1 VRAADLVRRARDL
14 ERRAAPTD
22 PAAAPEGAAPG
33 STTAAPGAGTP
44 AATASATAAADSAR
58 QAYEAAAELAPDV
71 ADWLRL
77 RAAALT
83 VDSTAR
89 AGTLAAVATPAAR
102 ERALLADAAARLRA
116 GDAAGA
122 AAAYEAAGR
131 PAAALGARLR
141 LTPPGVT
148 GRDAVRAALLR
159 LAGAAPDSDS
169 TRIDERPVAETPAE
183 RARIAALL
191 LDSAFA
197 PLPAADQLVV
207 ARALRTTRD
216 PATRLRAAAAHAAAL
231 AGGQGDARDQ
241 HAYATLLVALRRWRE
256 AAAAYARVPAASALA
271 PDAAYQRARALLRAG
286 DAAGARAAVDALAAA
301 APRDSAAAAARYA
314 LAEWAD
320 DGGADD
326 AARGAY
332 LAIARDHPVGR
343 WGAAASYRAGV
354 LALAGGDARG
364 AADAFAQAA
373 ARAPSTDVAAARYWA
388 GRAAAALG
396 DSGRARAWW
405 ESAASVDPGSYYAWL
420 AARRLGR
427 AAWAPA
433 DRAAL
438 PADPTA
444 AAVARRAALCERV
457 GLMPEAGWERGW
469 LVAWAEGSP
478 ARMATAGAAL
488 VATARPGPG
497 IRLGL
502 RAVARGADTS
512 AALWRVLY
520 PLPYAE
526 PVAREARAAGV
537 DPVLA
542 AALIKQESNFTADA
556 VSPAGARGMMQ
567 VMPDVGRALWRGPGA
582 WDAALLFRPDVN
594 LALGMRHLDDALGRW
609 PDPAYALAAYN
620 AGASRVRRWQTQRGA
635 GDPELFAER
644 IPFVETRDYVR
655 IVLRNREFYRALY
668 PVR

>member
-1 VRAADLVRRARDL
+1 V
-14 ERRAAPTD
+14 
-22 PAAAPEGAAPG
+22 
-33 STTAAPGAGTP
+33 
-44 AATASATAAADSAR
+44 
-58 QAYEAAAELAPDV
+58 
-71 ADWLRL
+71 
-77 RAAALT
+77 
-83 VDSTAR
+83 
-89 AGTLAAVATPAAR
+89 
-102 ERALLADAAARLRA
+102 
-116 GDAAGA
+116 
-122 AAAYEAAGR
+122 
-131 PAAALGARLR
+131 
-141 LTPPGVT
+141 
-148 GRDAVRAALLR
+148 
-159 LAGAAPDSDS
+159 
-169 TRIDERPVAETPAE
+169 
-183 RARIAALL
+183 

-197 PLPAADQLVV
+197 PLPPAEQLAA
-207 ARALRTTRD
+207 ARALRTARD
-216 PATRLRAAAAHAAAL
+216 AATRARAAQAYAAAL
-231 AGGQGDARDQ
+231 AAGQGLPRDH
-241 HAYATLLVALRRWRE
+241 HAHGALLLVLRRWRD
-256 AAAAYARVPAASALA
+256 AAAAFARVPNGDPLAA
-271 PDAAYQRARALLRAG
+271 DAAHGRARALLRAG

-433 DRAAL
+433 DGAAL

-620 AGASRVRRWQTQRGA
+620 AGGTRVRRWRQRPGA
-635 GDPELFAER
+635 ADAELFVER
-644 IPFVETRDYVR
+644 IPFPETRDYVR
-655 IVLRNREFYRALY
+655 VVLRNREFYRALY
-668 PVR
+668 AW